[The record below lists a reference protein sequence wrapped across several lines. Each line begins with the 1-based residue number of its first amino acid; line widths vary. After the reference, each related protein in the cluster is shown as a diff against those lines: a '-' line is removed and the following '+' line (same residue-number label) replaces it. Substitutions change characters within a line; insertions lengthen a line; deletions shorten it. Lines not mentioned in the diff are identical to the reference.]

1 MTLNPNLQEA
11 LHCYDDCL
19 AKRYGM
25 GVALKGLLQE
35 AGFDERKDGVC
46 LELDKSPYIDGDDI
60 EKPRVFL
67 RTYAH
72 TPSVS
77 IQIEQERATPE
88 ELQRLVPYVK
98 SFPEPWERDV
108 LVEAGFPEPT
118 TARDVALPY
127 EQDGEAT
134 PIVLFVDSFLV
145 GRLPAD
151 LTFEEAV
158 DQAAKQNKGD
168 ML

>member
-1 MTLNPNLQEA
+1 MNNNLGGALYWYGREKYAAAVVRGYLKSLAEDAQLDPHKFRLTLEPSAWVDSE
-11 LHCYDDCL
+11 
-19 AKRYGM
+19 
-25 GVALKGLLQE
+25 
-35 AGFDERKDGVC
+35 DEVDN
-46 LELDKSPYIDGDDI
+46 
-60 EKPRVFL
+60 PRVFL
-67 RTYAH
+67 RTVWH
-72 TPSVS
+72 SPSVS
-77 IQIEQERATPE
+77 IQIEPENATPE
-88 ELQRLVPYVK
+88 ELQRLVPYMQ
-98 SFPEPWERDV
+98 SFPEHWERDV

-158 DQAAKQNKGD
+158 DQATKQNKGD

>member
-1 MTLNPNLQEA
+1 MNNNLGRALYWYGREKYAAATVRGYLKSLAEEAQLDPHKFRLTLDPSAWVDSE
-11 LHCYDDCL
+11 
-19 AKRYGM
+19 
-25 GVALKGLLQE
+25 
-35 AGFDERKDGVC
+35 DEVDN
-46 LELDKSPYIDGDDI
+46 
-60 EKPRVFL
+60 PRVFL
-67 RTYAH
+67 CTVRH
-72 TPSVS
+72 SPSVS
-77 IQIEQERATPE
+77 IQIEPENATPE
-88 ELQRLVPYVK
+88 ELQRLVPYMQ

-158 DQAAKQNKGD
+158 SKQKG
-168 ML
+168 LN